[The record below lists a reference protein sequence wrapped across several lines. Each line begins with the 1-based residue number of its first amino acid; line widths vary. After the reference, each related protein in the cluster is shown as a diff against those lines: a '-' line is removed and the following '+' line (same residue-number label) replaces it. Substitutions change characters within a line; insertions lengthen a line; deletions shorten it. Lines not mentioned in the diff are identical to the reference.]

1 MFKSS
6 VGVLMQCQQHACM
19 QPAAKIT
26 GHFAASPPAAACLL
40 MRQNKRPSAIQCS
53 AAKQRKGF
61 GNSNKTLSSSD
72 DEEDGP
78 KQRKMK
84 RRNIKTTL
92 QEQQQASRNQ
102 VFENAVMKQQEVEDK
117 GLDEEFTKRLQQLK
131 REGEMKKVASSS
143 GTGVSSQTPVAGTA
157 GKQQQAP
164 VAAFD
169 AKPEDI
175 YANPPSVADTL
186 LGQLNSDVS
195 DPALKS
201 AQFGPNQ
208 IAVAGGAI
216 IFGLVFVLVSG
227 GDFAPSNRFQ
237 GVRPAQEVPDS
248 VEQGLL
254 KGAITQLEQ
263 DLAEDPNDIGATEQ
277 MALAYARLQQFDKA
291 SQILE
296 KLVAR
301 VPNDADAWRLLGE
314 TNLLSERSQPA
325 VAAYKRAVQ
334 LRDNDMQIATGLV
347 DAFIANGQQANAVE
361 YLLKLRARA
370 PPVSAWGVRATD
382 APDPSNSNSSS
393 EGSVGQSKSDAD
405 SNSLSSETA
414 ASTSDA
420 ATSSSSS
427 SSSSRRP
434 IRPLE
439 PVSVELLL
447 AKTYSAWR
455 GHDTDALATYDD
467 LIKRFPEDFRG
478 YLAKGVFLRD
488 KGRRADAER
497 MFLQARFYAPENRQ
511 MFVKETAETKPIV
524 DLPGSD

>member
-1 MFKSS
+1 VQS
-6 VGVLMQCQQHACM
+6 QHWHASIAA
-19 QPAAKIT
+19 QPAASN
-26 GHFAASPPAAACLL
+26 FAAFPSTAACFLL
-40 MRQNKRPSAIQCS
+40 RQYPRASANSILCS
-53 AAKQRKGF
+53 AAKQGKKGF

-78 KQRKMK
+78 RQRKMK
-84 RRNIKTTL
+84 RRNTKTTL

-102 VFENAVMKQQEVEDK
+102 AFENTVMKQQEVEDK
-117 GLDEEFTKRLQQLK
+117 GMDEDFTKRLQQLK
-131 REGEMKKVASSS
+131 KEGEMKKVASSS
-143 GTGVSSQTPVAGTA
+143 GTGGSSQTQGA
-157 GKQQQAP
+157 GKAGPGQQQVP

-227 GDFAPSNRFQ
+227 GDFAPDNRFK
-237 GVRPAQEVPDS
+237 GVRPAQEAPDS
-248 VEQGLL
+248 VETGLL
-254 KGAITQLEQ
+254 KGAIAQLEQ
-263 DLAEDPNDIGATEQ
+263 DLAEDPNDTQATEQ
-277 MALAYARLQQFDKA
+277 MALAYARLQQFEKA

-301 VPNDADAWRLLGE
+301 IPNDADAWRLLGE

-347 DAFIANGQQANAVE
+347 DAYIANGQQANAVE

-382 APDPSNSNSSS
+382 APSPSSSNGSSVDSTGQSTSDANSSS
-393 EGSVGQSKSDAD
+393 P
-405 SNSLSSETA
+405 SSEG
-414 ASTSDA
+414 ASTSDT
-420 ATSSSSS
+420 ATSG
-427 SSSSRRP
+427 SSRRP

-488 KGRRADAER
+488 NGRRADAER

-511 MFVKETAETKPIV
+511 MFVKETAETKPII